1 MSQQVKAQSAQV
13 NVCAQLTT
21 AVTLTCG
28 LIGHDRRRFVITTAV
43 AAVIWAL
50 YAFFIGRLGGKAFED
65 KPWVGL
71 LVAFSTTVVVS
82 ALIEAVRRISPAGR
96 RHGPREGNQ
105 ERAAERRREDL
116 VSSGPSRIAVDT
128 IRREARGRI
137 GRFCSARLGRPD
149 GTVPRMPPVWIGL
162 TLAFASALVTNTA
175 YSLEHDAAAALPPLS
190 PRRPFRSAELLLR
203 DRRWLT
209 AFAAETAGWLM
220 YVAALRLAPIALVQA
235 VAASGVAVLAF
246 ATARGHPSR
255 LARREQAAVVL
266 AVAGLVLL
274 ALSLVGTTESDQH
287 PYVVGVIIWLAACG
301 GGAAL
306 LIAAPPH
313 FARAASLGLAAGL
326 LFADGD
332 ISAKLV
338 GYGGLWLVALATLI
352 IAYAVGTSV
361 LQWAYQRGDALTAAG
376 MATMATN
383 AVPIAAGF
391 VLFGETLPRGM
402 RAVLQVAAFACLVAS
417 AVALGHQQAPRADQT
432 APRADRIGEG
442 SA

>member
-1 MSQQVKAQSAQV
+1 M
-13 NVCAQLTT
+13 
-21 AVTLTCG
+21 
-28 LIGHDRRRFVITTAV
+28 
-43 AAVIWAL
+43 
-50 YAFFIGRLGGKAFED
+50 
-65 KPWVGL
+65 WV
-71 LVAFSTTVVVS
+71 
-82 ALIEAVRRISPAGR
+82 
-96 RHGPREGNQ
+96 
-105 ERAAERRREDL
+105 
-116 VSSGPSRIAVDT
+116 
-128 IRREARGRI
+128 
-137 GRFCSARLGRPD
+137 
-149 GTVPRMPPVWIGL
+149 GL
-162 TLAFASALVTNTA
+162 TLAFGSALVTNTA

-203 DRRWLT
+203 DRRWLA

-220 YVAALRLAPIALVQA
+220 YVAALRLAPLALVQA

-255 LARREQAAVVL
+255 LARREQLAVVL
-266 AVAGLVLL
+266 AVAGLALL
-274 ALSLVGTTESDQH
+274 ALSLVDTTESDQH
-287 PYVVGVIIWLAACG
+287 PQAIGVVIWLAACG

-306 LIAAPPH
+306 LIATPTR

-352 IAYAVGTSV
+352 VAYAVGTSV
-361 LQWAYQRGDALTAAG
+361 LQLAYQRGDALTAAG
-376 MATMATN
+376 MATMAAN

-417 AVALGHQQAPRADQT
+417 AVALGHQQAPRADK
-432 APRADRIGEG
+432 PNGADRIGERL
-442 SA
+442 